1 MRKIKIK
8 RSSLLILSALLLS
21 FSGCIKETYN
31 MNMLS
36 KNNHLSPTL
45 AISAVKGDISFSD
58 AVKQSDT
65 IVFDQNKLVTFVFKK
80 ESIIDLQP
88 TDFAKGT
95 IVKTATIDPG
105 SFDLNIND
113 VLRHI
118 SGDFKVIS
126 PSIKFSYTNAFPDS
140 VKINLKASARRSNT
154 TLNLNLLP
162 FGLVKPN
169 IPVQQAVSA
178 VFVADKNNS
187 NISDLISLPPEI
199 VNYSGTV
206 TLTASTKNDS
216 GGSNALIPPHLT
228 GSLEIDMPM
237 DLKINNL
244 QFTDTVDNFIKNDKP
259 SSTDPSNPANF
270 DLLRI
275 NLAAKNGFPLGI
287 AVRMSLY
294 DSSTKTVKST
304 VDAVGILT
312 PAPVDSNGKVTG
324 VSESTAVIDFT
335 QAFFSNVNKTDK
347 IIFRFTLNST
357 GNGTQEV
364 KIYSDYRLNF
374 SAALVVKPDIN
385 LK

>member
-8 RSSLLILSALLLS
+8 RSFLLIFIALVLSV
-21 FSGCIKETYN
+21 SGCIKETYN

-36 KNNHLSPTL
+36 KKTHLSPTL

-58 AVKQSDT
+58 AVKPNDT
-65 IVFDQNKLVTFVFKK
+65 IVFDQNKLVTFVFKR
-80 ESIIDLQP
+80 ESIIDLQLS
-88 TDFAKGT
+88 DFTKGT
-95 IVKTATIDPG
+95 VVKTAVIDPG
-105 SFDLNIND
+105 TFDLDIHD
-113 VLRHI
+113 VLSHI

-140 VKINLKASARRSNT
+140 VKINLKASASRNKT

-169 IPVQQAVSA
+169 LPAQPAASA
-178 VFVADKNNS
+178 VYMIDKNNS

-199 VNYSGTV
+199 INYSGTV
-206 TLTASTKNDS
+206 TLTSSTKSDS
-216 GGSNALIPPHLT
+216 GESNALTPPHLT
-228 GSLEIDMPM
+228 GSLEIDIPM
-237 DLKINNL
+237 ELKINNL

-259 SSTDPSNPANF
+259 SLNDPADPANF
-270 DLLRI
+270 DLLRV
-275 NLAAKNGFPLGI
+275 NLSAKNGFPLGVS
-287 AVRMSLY
+287 VRMSLY
-294 DSSTKTVKST
+294 DSAAKTIKST

-324 VSESTAVIDFT
+324 VSESTAVIEFT
-335 QAFFSNVNKTDK
+335 QSFFSNVNKTDK

-357 GNGTQEV
+357 GNGAQDV

-385 LK
+385 L

>member
-8 RSSLLILSALLLS
+8 RSFLLILIALLLS
-21 FSGCIKETYN
+21 ISGCIKETYN

-36 KNNHLSPTL
+36 KKTHLSPTL

-58 AVKQSDT
+58 AVKPNDT

-80 ESIIDLQP
+80 ESIIDLKA

-95 IVKTATIDPG
+95 VVKTALIEPG
-105 SFDLNIND
+105 SFNPDINK
-113 VLRHI
+113 VLSHI

-140 VKINLKASARRSNT
+140 VKINLKASASRSKT
-154 TLNLNLLP
+154 TINLNLLP

-169 IPVQQAVSA
+169 IPVQQPVSA
-178 VFVADKNNS
+178 VYVIDKNNS

-199 VNYSGTV
+199 INYSGTV
-206 TLTASTKNDS
+206 TLTASTKSDS
-216 GGSNALIPPHLT
+216 GETDALAPPHLT
-228 GSLEIDMPM
+228 GSLEIDIPM
-237 DLKINNL
+237 ELKINNL
-244 QFTDTVDNFIKNDKP
+244 QYTDTVDNFIKNDKP
-259 SSTDPSNPANF
+259 GSDNPADPANF
-270 DLLRI
+270 DLLRV
-275 NLAAKNGFPLGI
+275 NLSAKNGFPLG
-287 AVRMSLY
+287 VSVKMSLY
-294 DSSTKTVKST
+294 DSSTKTIKST

-324 VSESTAVIDFT
+324 VSESTAVIEFT
-335 QAFFSNVNKTDK
+335 QSFFSYVNKTDK

-357 GNGTQEV
+357 GAGTQNV

-374 SAALVVKPDIN
+374 NAALVVKPDIN
-385 LK
+385 L